1 MILET
6 DELHQKKIPS
16 VRRDFNDLLM
26 GLVFYKLNEFAA
38 AIVVSYFYQIQSF

>member
-16 VRRDFNDLLM
+16 VRRDFNVWLL
-26 GLVFYKLNEFAA
+26 GLVFYKLNEFAS
-38 AIVVSYFYQIQSF
+38 AIVISDFYQIQSF